1 MSSDKSIWQQAAE
14 SRSGVNLLLL
24 AGLGAVTYLL
34 FRHAEALSPAE
45 GAVLVMA
52 TAGLLWT
59 GLAWWNW
66 HWRLAQ
72 EGPLLDWVAQI
83 RRGDR
88 GAMVPPEG
96 LRKQDRQVVEALNAV
111 IGDTLEG
118 RADLAGLRQ
127 AVAREWRDLD
137 ALLEAIQQ
145 HHAIAVAARDQS
157 GARLATLGRELKTIL
172 EDTLGLDQ
180 IELNQRLRADQHRF
194 QGQAFQATLEQVRA
208 GLDQFENQ
216 LEELRDSFPRLRR
229 EEDSLGLLADAGLR
243 QGARLGLVVK
253 GLVAH
258 TPKLVDETQLRMDWL
273 RQFRQS
279 ADGVRDQAE
288 ALTHR
293 LESFREEAQARIR
306 SFAEAQGSMKGLDHG
321 AQQTGLLAVNAAI
334 LAQQGGG
341 STGLS
346 AIGGRLRTLAD
357 QTAEGAADLERTM
370 GAYQQGLD
378 RETAGLWDLQ
388 EIAQYLVMG
397 VQELLRTVGRL
408 DQQGEDLERAL
419 ETHLGLVD
427 QVRQASERAELSLH
441 EVGERA
447 GALESALV
455 RQWGVEAKLTP
466 ERERL
471 ARQGA
476 RLAEVGGELAV
487 ISQKNIDEVWD
498 ILARHQEIRKA
509 PAYRQ
514 ITSGELP
521 RMLVQSEAAELAWN
535 RIAWTRAQRRPRLAE
550 GIECLPPLGRSDPT
564 GGVRLQ
570 LLGQDAL
577 GGPEP
582 SALEACV
589 SDATG
594 RIWELRIL
602 GSLRTES
609 HRLALLEQLKAS
621 PLTACFPGLDMRISP
636 EGAQLRLPSPYPGLP
651 GFLSG
656 LELELPVEPG
666 LWGHAFR
673 PVTPKIPAVQRL
685 AWLGPESGGGR
696 SNHSLRLIHTW
707 VKDQP
712 QHESFLPWLPYAGH
726 RPASCPWLE
735 DHSVPEELTE
745 PSQVRCLGL
754 GADPALLFPIRDRLL
769 QAGATEDLGGL
780 TLCAIGIG
788 HPHPEALLL
797 RLFQQGADLGDTFH
811 PDLISYQV
819 RLRDEVLGGSTGDP
833 YRAAWALLED
843 LQREGWVMPLP

>member
-1 MSSDKSIWQQAAE
+1 MSPDKPIWKQAAD
-14 SRSGVNLLLL
+14 SRTVVHLLLL
-24 AGLGAVTYLL
+24 ACLGAVAYVL
-34 FRHAEALSPAE
+34 FRHAGSLNPVE
-45 GAVLVMA
+45 GAVLIVA
-52 TAGLLWT
+52 TTGLLWS
-59 GLAWWNW
+59 GLAWWDW
-66 HWRLAQ
+66 HRGLAQ
-72 EGPLLDWVAQI
+72 EGPLLDWVEQI

-88 GAMVPPEG
+88 KSLQPPEG
-96 LRKQDRQVVEALNAV
+96 LREWDRQVVEALNVV
-111 IGDTLEG
+111 IGDSQQG
-118 RADLAGLRQ
+118 QADLAALRQ
-127 AVAREWRDLD
+127 AVAREWWDLD

-145 HHAIAVAARDQS
+145 HHAAAVTTRVQS
-157 GARLATLGRELKTIL
+157 GARLETLGRDLKAIL

-180 IELNQRLRADQHRF
+180 IELNHRLRADQHRF
-194 QGQAFQATLEQVRA
+194 QGQAFQATIEQVRS
-208 GLDQFENQ
+208 GLDQFENL

-229 EEDSLGLLADAGLR
+229 EEESLGLLADAGLR

-258 TPKLVDETQLRMDWL
+258 TPKLVDENQMRMEWL

-279 ADGVRDQAE
+279 ADGVRDQTE
-288 ALTHR
+288 ALARR
-293 LESFREEAQARIR
+293 LEGFREEAQTRIR
-306 SFAEAQGSMKGLDHG
+306 SFAGAQGSMKGLDHV

-357 QTAEGAADLERTM
+357 QTAEGASDMERTM
-370 GAYQQGLD
+370 DAYQEGLG

-388 EIAQYLVMG
+388 EIAQQLLGG
-397 VQELLRTVGRL
+397 VQELLRSVGRL

-447 GALESALV
+447 GALETALV

-476 RLAEVGGELAV
+476 RLAEVGSELAL

-509 PAYRQ
+509 EAYRQ

-521 RMLVQSEAAELAWN
+521 RMLVPTGAAELAWN
-535 RIAWTRAQRRPRLAE
+535 RLAWTRAQRRPRLAE
-550 GIECLPPLGRSDPT
+550 AIESLPPLGRPDPA
-564 GGVRLQ
+564 GGLRLL

-577 GGPEP
+577 GEPEP
-582 SALEACV
+582 SALEACTC
-589 SDATG
+589 DATG
-594 RIWELRIL
+594 RIWNLQIL

-609 HRLALLEQLKAS
+609 HRLALLELLKAS
-621 PLTACFPGLDMRISP
+621 PLTACLPGLDMRISP

-651 GFLSG
+651 GFLAG

-673 PVTPKIPAVQRL
+673 PRAPQAAAIQRL
-685 AWLGPESGGGR
+685 AWVGPESGGGMH
-696 SNHSLRLIHTW
+696 NHSLRLIHTW
-707 VKDQP
+707 VKDEP
-712 QHESFLPWLPYAGH
+712 QHECFLPWLPYAGH
-726 RPASCPWLE
+726 RPASCPLLE
-735 DHSVPEELTE
+735 DHSLPEELTE
-745 PSQVRCLGL
+745 LAPVRCLGL
-754 GADPALLFPIRDRLL
+754 GADPTLLFPMRDRLL
-769 QAGATEDLGGL
+769 QAGATEDLGGM
-780 TLCAIGIG
+780 TLCAISIG
-788 HPHPEALLL
+788 QPHPAALLL
-797 RLFQQGADLGDTFH
+797 MLFQQGADLGEAFH
-811 PDLISYQV
+811 PDLVPYQI
-819 RLRDEVLGGSTGDP
+819 RLREEVLGGSTGDP
-833 YRAAWALLED
+833 YRAAWSMLED